1 MMQTLPKI
9 IPVNELKNTSSIMKI
24 CKDSKVPVVIT
35 KNGYG
40 EAVMMSIE
48 LYEKIFA
55 EIQAASLINEGIFE
69 IENNSKPVDGNEFFS
84 QMKEKYGK

>member
-9 IPVNELKNTSSIMKI
+9 PISKLKNTSNIMKI
-24 CKDSKVPVVIT
+24 CKDNKVPVVIT

-55 EIQAASLINEGIFE
+55 KIQAASLINERIF
-69 IENNSKPVDGNEFFS
+69 
-84 QMKEKYGK
+84 